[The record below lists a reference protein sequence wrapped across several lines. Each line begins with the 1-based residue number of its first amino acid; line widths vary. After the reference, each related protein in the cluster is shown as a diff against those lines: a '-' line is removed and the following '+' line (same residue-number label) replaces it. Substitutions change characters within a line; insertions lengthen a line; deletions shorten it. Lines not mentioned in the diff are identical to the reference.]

1 MGHQARK
8 TASGIFEE
16 IPPAATSTRLPGGRK
31 GGAYIPSMKQERPL
45 QSIPDDELLS
55 RLAELMRQSRRVES
69 DLVAHIG
76 ELCCGRSYVA

>member
-1 MGHQARK
+1 
-8 TASGIFEE
+8 
-16 IPPAATSTRLPGGRK
+16 
-31 GGAYIPSMKQERPL
+31 MKQERPL